1 MTKSRQS
8 REWHS
13 LSPCFVE
20 LKIRDKFSCLGC
32 VQMPPPPGGGKKG
45 VGAQISTAELHP
57 QLLVL
62 CISSWSGTRDPPVSL
77 H

>member
-13 LSPCFVE
+13 LSPCFVG
-20 LKIRDKFSCLGC
+20 LKIREQIFLFGVCTNAA
-32 VQMPPPPGGGKKG
+32 PPPGGKKG